1 MSEQSTWHIYLLR
14 CANGDLYTGI
24 STDVRRRL
32 QQHADNRGARSLR
45 GKGPL
50 QLVFRRAVGNRSQ
63 ALRLEYRVK
72 QLSRQQKEALVRG
85 ERDLPSIERDSEQG

>member
-1 MSEQSTWHIYLLR
+1 MSDVSQWKLYLIR

-24 STDVRRRL
+24 STDVQRRL
-32 QQHADNRGARSLR
+32 REHMNNRGARSLR

-50 QLVFRRAVGNRSQ
+50 KLVFNCEAGNRSQ

-72 QLSRQQKEALVRG
+72 KLSKPEKEALIKGKRL
-85 ERDLPSIERDSEQG
+85 LPSLDD